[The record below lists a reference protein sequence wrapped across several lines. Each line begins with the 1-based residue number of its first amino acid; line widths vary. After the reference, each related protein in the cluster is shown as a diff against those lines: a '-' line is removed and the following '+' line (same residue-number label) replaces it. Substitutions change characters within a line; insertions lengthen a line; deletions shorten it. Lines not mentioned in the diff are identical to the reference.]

1 MLTQLA
7 TQMDIATQT
16 VQYTNDL
23 SDLTVG
29 LIVLLGIS
37 ASMIVVTTL
46 HARFAP
52 IFRLAMEIHR
62 FRHAQEHAA

>member
-23 SDLTVG
+23 SALTVG
-29 LIVLLGIS
+29 LMVLLGIS
-37 ASMIVVTTL
+37 ASMIVVTAL

>member
-7 TQMDIATQT
+7 TQTDVATQT

-23 SDLTVG
+23 SALTVG
-29 LIVLLGIS
+29 LIVLLGVS

-52 IFRLAMEIHR
+52 IFRLAMEIRR
-62 FRHAQEHAA
+62 FHHAQEHAA

>member
-7 TQMDIATQT
+7 TQTAIATQT
-16 VQYTNDL
+16 AQYTNDL
-23 SDLTVG
+23 SALTVG
-29 LIVLLGIS
+29 LIALLGVS

-52 IFRLAMEIHR
+52 IFKLAMEIHR

>member
-23 SDLTVG
+23 SALTVG
-29 LIVLLGIS
+29 LIALLGVS
-37 ASMIVVTTL
+37 ASMIVFTAL

-52 IFRLAMEIHR
+52 TFRLAMEIHR

>member
-23 SDLTVG
+23 SALTVG

-37 ASMIVVTTL
+37 ASMIVVTAL

-62 FRHAQEHAA
+62 FRHAQEHTA

>member
-23 SDLTVG
+23 STLTVG

-37 ASMIVVTTL
+37 ASMIVVTAL

-52 IFRLAMEIHR
+52 IFRLAMEIRRLHYT
-62 FRHAQEHAA
+62 QEHAG

>member
-7 TQMDIATQT
+7 TQTDVATQT

-23 SDLTVG
+23 SALTVG
-29 LIVLLGIS
+29 LIALLGVS
-37 ASMIVVTTL
+37 ASMIVVTAL

-52 IFRLAMEIHR
+52 IFRLAMEIRQFH
-62 FRHAQEHAA
+62 HAQEHAA

>member
-23 SDLTVG
+23 SALTVG

-62 FRHAQEHAA
+62 FRHAQEHTA

>member
-23 SDLTVG
+23 SALTVG
-29 LIVLLGIS
+29 LIVLLGVS

-46 HARFAP
+46 RARFAP
-52 IFRLAMEIHR
+52 IFRLAVEIHR
-62 FRHAQEHAA
+62 FRYAQEHAA

>member
-7 TQMDIATQT
+7 TQIDIVTQT

-23 SDLTVG
+23 SALMIG
-29 LIVLLGIS
+29 LFALLGVS

-46 HARFAP
+46 QVRFIAVV
-52 IFRLAMEIHR
+52 RLALAIRRLHR
-62 FRHAQEHAA
+62 VQASVA

>member
-23 SDLTVG
+23 SALTVG
-29 LIVLLGIS
+29 LIVLLGVS
-37 ASMIVVTTL
+37 VSMIVVTAL

-62 FRHAQEHAA
+62 LHHAQEHTA

>member
-7 TQMDIATQT
+7 TQTDIATQT

-23 SDLTVG
+23 STLTVG
-29 LIVLLGIS
+29 LIVLLGVS

-46 HARFAP
+46 HVRFAP
-52 IFRLAMEIHR
+52 IFRVAMEIHR

>member
-23 SDLTVG
+23 SALTVG

-37 ASMIVVTTL
+37 ASMIVVTAL

-52 IFRLAMEIHR
+52 IFRLAMEIRRLH
-62 FRHAQEHAA
+62 HAQEHTA

>member
-23 SDLTVG
+23 SALKVG
-29 LIVLLGIS
+29 LVALLGVS

-46 HARFAP
+46 RARFAP

-62 FRHAQEHAA
+62 VRHAQWHAG

>member
-23 SDLTVG
+23 SALTVG

-37 ASMIVVTTL
+37 VSMIVVTTL

-62 FRHAQEHAA
+62 FRHAQEHTA